1 MKKKKATSR
10 AAKRTTMTLL
20 CVMLGL
26 VLVLMLGATVYVE
39 YLLNQMNYLGA
50 DETQPYL
57 SQDEAD
63 QLAMQETDP
72 HDPDF
77 TGPQLRDEDVEFADT
92 DDIKIGGGKDVVNIL
107 LIGQDSRTT
116 KGQGRSDSMML
127 CTFNKVQK
135 TITVTS
141 FMRDMYVQ
149 IPGYKNNRINVA
161 YMYGGMELLNETLEK
176 NFGLHIDGNV
186 EINFKHFA
194 KLIDMVGGIELELSG
209 PEANSIN
216 KNYTKG
222 KLSAGKNLLNGTQ
235 ALWYARTRK
244 VNSDGQAG
252 DFGRTN
258 RQRIVLQTLIN
269 KYKDSSLTDLVGM
282 LDDVLPMITT
292 DLSKSEIIS
301 YVMEFFPMLADVKII
316 NQRIPVEGSY
326 DMVMIDGNSVL
337 RVNFNKNIQ
346 VLMKSLEDGGVG

>member
-116 KGQGRSDSMML
+116 NGQGRSDSMML

-194 KLIDMVGGIELELSG
+194 KLINLVGGIELELTRA
-209 PEANSIN
+209 EANYIN
-216 KNYTKG
+216 QNYTRAVLKE
-222 KLSAGKNLLNGTQ
+222 GKNLLNGTQ

-326 DMVMIDGNSVL
+326 DMVMIDGSSVL

-346 VLMKSLEDGGVG
+346 VLMESLEDGGVG

>member
-116 KGQGRSDSMML
+116 NGQGRSDSMML

-194 KLIDMVGGIELELSG
+194 KLINLVGGIELELTRA
-209 PEANSIN
+209 EANYIN
-216 KNYTKG
+216 QNYTRAVLKE
-222 KLSAGKNLLNGTQ
+222 GKNLLNGTQ

-301 YVMEFFPMLADVKII
+301 YVMEFFPMLADVKIV

-326 DMVMIDGNSVL
+326 DMVMIDGSSVL

-346 VLMKSLEDGGVG
+346 VLMESLEDGGVG

>member
-39 YLLNQMNYLGA
+39 HLLNQMNYLDA

-63 QLAMQETDP
+63 QLAMQETEAQDP
-72 HDPDF
+72 NF

-116 KGQGRSDSMML
+116 KGQGRSDSIML

-209 PEANSIN
+209 PEANYIN

-258 RQRIVLQTLIN
+258 RQRIVLEILIN

-346 VLMKSLEDGGVG
+346 VLMESLEDGGVG